1 MKKNSRVNSQ
11 ALVENRMALINTKK
25 NLKKDSMQRR
35 TQENEDWDI
44 KCQITKIMDLNQLKQ
59 RATLNKSSLKVD
71 VQHNTVLD

>member
-59 RATLNKSSLKVD
+59 RGTLNKSSLKVE
-71 VQHNTVLD
+71 V